1 MKVFSDRYFHLGI
14 LKAIEQHT
22 KIAPTYSYH
31 YKLNSKIGI
40 AGQFQMDPSVYGATH
55 VDDLAVI
62 FNSSAFFEPIDRL
75 ANANLVSEFMTNV
88 LVNFA
93 KFG

>member
-1 MKVFSDRYFHLGI
+1 
-14 LKAIEQHT
+14 
-22 KIAPTYSYH
+22 
-31 YKLNSKIGI
+31 
-40 AGQFQMDPSVYGATH
+40 MDPSVYGATH